1 MQALAVATAALR
13 RAGRYDV
20 TARVAARTDE
30 AIEASPSPL
39 VLTADWAALQLD
51 TGHCEALALTGR
63 LDEAE
68 RLAQEGYR
76 RAVADGHA
84 TAKALYAGWL
94 GVTAGLRG
102 TMRAALRWLRDAT
115 AGMRPDEL
123 PLLAV
128 LWCEIIQSAVATGDL
143 EPVPNATRQLQ
154 RVLSEGGNAYAPWA
168 GLAPVWT
175 AVAGGRFV
183 EAERACLAA
192 ADHAERDGLLPA
204 HLAALHTAV
213 RLGTTVPVAA
223 RLESAAAEADGALA
237 GAFVEHARAYAAADA
252 AVLDDVA
259 ERFAALGANLYAA
272 EAAAQASTS
281 HRAHGGR
288 GAGNASALRAR
299 QWAQKCEGART
310 PAIAELDSASE
321 LTRRE
326 HEIAALAA
334 SGMTSRAIAE
344 QLVVSVRT
352 VDNVLHVVYSKLGLS
367 GRRDLASVVTGG
379 NRGLSE

>member
-1 MQALAVATAALR
+1 M
-13 RAGRYDV
+13 
-20 TARVAARTDE
+20 RT
-30 AIEASPSPL
+30 S
-39 VLTADWAALQLD
+39 
-51 TGHCEALALTGR
+51 
-63 LDEAE
+63 
-68 RLAQEGYR
+68 
-76 RAVADGHA
+76 
-84 TAKALYAGWL
+84 
-94 GVTAGLRG
+94 
-102 TMRAALRWLRDAT
+102 LRWLRDAT
-115 AGMRPDEL
+115 AGTRPDEL

-128 LWCEIIQSAVATGDL
+128 LWSEIIQSAVVTNDL
-143 EPVPNATRQLQ
+143 EVVPNASRQLQ

-175 AVAGGRFV
+175 AVAGGRIA

-192 ADHAERDGLLPA
+192 ADHAERDGLLPV
-204 HLAALHTAV
+204 HLVALHTAV
-213 RLGTTVPVAA
+213 RLGTTVPVSA
-223 RLESAAAEADGALA
+223 RLESAAAEADGLIS
-237 GAFVEHARAYAAADA
+237 GTFVDHARAYAAGDA
-252 AVLDDVA
+252 AALDDVA
-259 ERFAALGANLYAA
+259 DRFAGLGAHLFAA
-272 EAAAQASTS
+272 EAAAQASTF

-310 PAIAELDSASE
+310 PAIADLDSPSE

-367 GRRDLASVVTGG
+367 GRRDLGTVVTGG
-379 NRGLSE
+379 MKDLSE

>member
-1 MQALAVATAALR
+1 
-13 RAGRYDV
+13 V
-20 TARVAARTDE
+20 TIRVADRADE

-39 VLTADWAALQLD
+39 VLTAEWAHLQLD
-51 TGHCEALALTGR
+51 TGRCEALVLTGR
-63 LDEAE
+63 FDEAE

-102 TMRAALRWLRDAT
+102 TMRTSLRWLRDAT
-115 AGMRPDEL
+115 AGMRPDAL

-128 LWCEIIQSAVATGDL
+128 LWSETIASAVAGGEL
-143 EPVPNATRQLQ
+143 EAVPHASRQLQ
-154 RVLSEGGNAYAPWA
+154 RVLSEGGNAYASWA

-175 AVAGGRFV
+175 AVAGGRIP

-204 HLAALHTAV
+204 HLVALHTAV

-223 RLESAAAEADGALA
+223 RLESAAADADGALA
-237 GAFVEHARAYAAADA
+237 STYVDHARAYAAGDA
-252 AVLDDVA
+252 AALDEVA
-259 ERFAALGANLYAA
+259 EAFAGLGANLFAA
-272 EAAAQASTS
+272 EAAAQAGHL
-281 HRAHGGR
+281 HRARGGR
-288 GAGNASALRAR
+288 GNGNASALRAR
-299 QWAQKCEGART
+299 QWAENCEGART
-310 PAIAELDSASE
+310 PAISDLDSASE

-344 QLVVSVRT
+344 HLVVSVRT

-367 GRRDLASVVTGG
+367 GRRDLASVMTGG
-379 NRGLSE
+379 SRDLSE